1 MSCPSNVDS
10 AFPCASQMH
19 EYMAEEGKEIYAHRG
34 IFQEQESDP
43 DEFDSDETFYGFLQS
58 LRFVKYIETDRTSR
72 AYVVWVHEDTQL
84 ITYAPESEPRRTSV
98 FAIGFRPPQSL
109 RYITEEGFQDYEE
122 IALTRGRCA
131 TNRRPTVPVPI
142 GHIREILVREAYD
155 NHSEVSSIQEAKAGF
170 YGITIGPDAP
180 TVEQEFY
187 YPVTARVIFR
197 PYVIKF

>member
-1 MSCPSNVDS
+1 MSCPSNVVS
-10 AFPCASQMH
+10 AFPCASQMY
-19 EYMAEEGKEIYAHRG
+19 EYMAEEGREIYAHRG
-34 IFQEQESDP
+34 IFQEQESVT
-43 DEFDSDETFYGFLQS
+43 FDREQTFYGFLRS

-84 ITYAPESEPRRTSV
+84 ITYAPESKPQRVSV

-109 RYITEEGFQDYEE
+109 RYITEEGLEDYEE
-122 IALTRGRCA
+122 IALTSGRCA

-142 GHIREILVREAYD
+142 GHIREKLVREAYD
-155 NHSEVSSIQEAKAGF
+155 NHCEVSSIQEATSGF
-170 YGITIGPDAP
+170 YGVTIGPEAP